1 MSDWLKNFE
10 ESSGEIRLSEYV
22 DRNEATWRQANVDFL
37 NKLLTLTGQKAG
49 VDFFNGDHS
58 QDVSVLYERIR
69 GILLDNYQTQLYAAL
84 KELGGDP
91 ESFEREFIFGTMLS
105 VIRKRSNADY
115 LINLMKN
122 RGILKGYSFIDGQY
136 SFDTVRYGLVNF
148 FTAESRYP
156 QAENIFKAPDL
167 LNSCHKYAEQFMK
180 IYQGVE
186 IVTATLNKD
195 INLRYYHSFAV
206 DGENVVDV
214 SNGIVMERSWY
225 YYLSGVAEIN
235 RLTYKAFLETK
246 DISLPYDESGS
257 LFELLR
263 MAAYKQIRG

>member
-1 MSDWLKNFE
+1 M
-10 ESSGEIRLSEYV
+10 
-22 DRNEATWRQANVDFL
+22 
-37 NKLLTLTGQKAG
+37 
-49 VDFFNGDHS
+49 
-58 QDVSVLYERIR
+58 
-69 GILLDNYQTQLYAAL
+69 
-84 KELGGDP
+84 
-91 ESFEREFIFGTMLS
+91 
-105 VIRKRSNADY
+105 
-115 LINLMKN
+115 
-122 RGILKGYSFIDGQY
+122 
-136 SFDTVRYGLVNF
+136 NF

-156 QAENIFKAPDL
+156 QAEHIFKAPDL

-186 IVTATLNKD
+186 VVTATLNKD

>member
-1 MSDWLKNFE
+1 
-10 ESSGEIRLSEYV
+10 
-22 DRNEATWRQANVDFL
+22 
-37 NKLLTLTGQKAG
+37 
-49 VDFFNGDHS
+49 
-58 QDVSVLYERIR
+58 
-69 GILLDNYQTQLYAAL
+69 
-84 KELGGDP
+84 
-91 ESFEREFIFGTMLS
+91 
-105 VIRKRSNADY
+105 
-115 LINLMKN
+115 
-122 RGILKGYSFIDGQY
+122 
-136 SFDTVRYGLVNF
+136 
-148 FTAESRYP
+148 
-156 QAENIFKAPDL
+156 
-167 LNSCHKYAEQFMK
+167 MK

-235 RLTYKAFLETK
+235 RLTYRSFLETK